1 MLLRRL
7 TLSGAL
13 AGQSKSRSSSM
24 HEVVLINLTGP
35 DRPGITRDL
44 SAILSEHDVRVLDI
58 GQAVIHDT
66 LTLGMLVELPPESD
80 AHPVLKDVL
89 FKAHEWGLQVRFTP
103 VGLDDYERWVGAQ
116 GQPRYI
122 MTLIGNRLT
131 ARHLRGLG
139 DIATRHGLNIDNITR
154 LSGRVSL
161 RAESEQL
168 RSCVELSL
176 RGTPDDASAL
186 RGELLHLAQ
195 ELSVDI
201 AFQVDDVYRRN
212 RRLVAFDMDSTLI
225 QTEVIDELAAEA
237 GVGDE
242 VAAITEAAMNG
253 ELDFSQS
260 LEKRVALLEGLDE
273 SVLELIAERLP
284 ITPGAERLIRTLRS
298 LDYTTV
304 ILSGGFNFFGRHLQ
318 ERLGIDYVFANEL
331 EIVDGRLTG
340 RVEGEIVDG
349 ARKASLLK
357 ELANREN
364 LRLEQTIAV
373 GDGANDL
380 PMLDAAG
387 LGIAFHA
394 KPKVRASAGQ
404 VISNLGLDG
413 ILYLIGMSDR
423 EVQQA

>member
-1 MLLRRL
+1 M
-7 TLSGAL
+7 A
-13 AGQSKSRSSSM
+13 
-24 HEVVLINLTGP
+24 EIILINLTGP

-44 SAILSEHDVRVLDI
+44 AAILARHGVRILDI

-66 LTLGMLVELPPESD
+66 LTLGMLIDLPAETASQ
-80 AHPVLKDVL
+80 PVVKDVL
-89 FKAHEWGLQVRFTP
+89 FKAHEWNLQARFTP
-103 VGLDDYERWVGAQ
+103 VGAPEYERWVAAH
-116 GQPRYI
+116 GQPRHI
-122 MTLIGNRLT
+122 MTLIGRDLR
-131 ARHLRGLG
+131 ARHLEGLG
-139 DIATRHGLNIDNITR
+139 TIATRHGLNIDNITR

-161 RAESEQL
+161 ERPDPEL

-186 RGELLHLAQ
+186 RRELLDLAQ
-195 ELSVDI
+195 ELEVDI

-212 RRLVAFDMDSTLI
+212 RRLIAFDMDSTLI
-225 QTEVIDELAAEA
+225 QTEVINELAEAA
-237 GVGDE
+237 GVGRE

-260 LEKRVALLEGLDE
+260 LLRRVSLLKGLDAK
-273 SVLELIAERLP
+273 VLGEIAARLP

-298 LDYTTV
+298 LDYRTA
-304 ILSGGFNFFGRHLQ
+304 ILSGGFSFFGEELQ
-318 ERLGIDYVFANEL
+318 RRLGIDFMFANEL
-331 EIVDGRLTG
+331 EIEGGRLTG
-340 RVEGEIVDG
+340 RLRGEIVDG
-349 ARKASLLK
+349 ARKAALLRQ
-357 ELANREN
+357 LAEQEG

-394 KPKVRASAGQ
+394 KPRVRASAEQ
-404 VISNLGLDG
+404 AISNLGLDG

>member
-1 MLLRRL
+1 M
-7 TLSGAL
+7 S
-13 AGQSKSRSSSM
+13 
-24 HEVVLINLTGP
+24 EIVLINLTGA

-44 SAILSEHDVRVLDI
+44 SAILAQHDVRILDI

-66 LTLGMLVELPPESD
+66 LTLGLLVELPPESES
-80 AHPVLKDVL
+80 HPVLKDVL
-89 FKAHEWGLQVRFTP
+89 FRAHEWDLQVRFTP
-103 VGLDDYERWVGAQ
+103 ISSSEYEHWVAAQ
-116 GQPRYI
+116 GQPRHI
-122 MTLIGNRLT
+122 MTLIGERLT
-131 ARHLRGLG
+131 ARHLEAIG
-139 DIATRHGLNIDNITR
+139 DLATRRGLNIDNIKR

-161 RAESEQL
+161 VDASDQL

-186 RGELLHLAQ
+186 RGELLALAQ
-195 ELSVDI
+195 ELDVDI

-225 QTEVIDELAAEA
+225 QTEVIDELANAA
-237 GVGDE
+237 GVGEE
-242 VAAITEAAMNG
+242 VSAITEAAMNG
-253 ELDFSQS
+253 ELDFKES
-260 LEKRVALLEGLDE
+260 LLRRVSLLEGLEE
-273 SVLELIAERLP
+273 SVLEDIAANLP
-284 ITPGAERLIRTLRS
+284 LTAGAERLMRTLRM
-298 LDYTTV
+298 LGYRTA
-304 ILSGGFNFFGRHLQ
+304 ILSGGFSFSGAALQ
-318 ERLGIDYVFANEL
+318 DRLGIDFVYANEL
-331 EIVDGRLTG
+331 EIVNGRLTG
-340 RVEGEIVDG
+340 RVCGEIVDG
-349 ARKASLLK
+349 ARKAALLRQ
-357 ELANREN
+357 LAEQEG

-394 KPKVRASAGQ
+394 KPKVRASAEQ

>member
-1 MLLRRL
+1 M
-7 TLSGAL
+7 S
-13 AGQSKSRSSSM
+13 
-24 HEVVLINLTGP
+24 EVILINLTGV

-44 SAILSEHDVRVLDI
+44 SAILAQHEIRVLDI

-66 LTLGMLVELPPESD
+66 LTLGILIEMPPD
-80 AHPVLKDVL
+80 AEEAPVLKDIL
-89 FKAHEWGLQVRFTP
+89 FKCHEWGLQSRFTP
-103 VGLDDYERWVGAQ
+103 IAPDEYERWVAAQ
-116 GQPRYI
+116 GQPRHI
-122 MTLIGNRLT
+122 MTLIGTRLT
-131 ARHLRGLG
+131 ARHLEGLG
-139 DIATRHGLNIDNITR
+139 DVATRHGLNIDNITR

-161 RAESEQL
+161 AHTQEPL

-186 RGELLHLAQ
+186 RGDLLKLAQ
-195 ELSVDI
+195 ALDVDI

-225 QTEVIDELAAEA
+225 QTEVIDELAAAA

-253 ELDFSQS
+253 ELDFTQS
-260 LEKRVALLEGLDE
+260 LERRVALLAGLDE
-273 SVLELIAERLP
+273 SVMNEVAERLP
-284 ITPGAERLIRTLRS
+284 ITPGADRLIRTLRS
-298 LDYTTV
+298 LDYRTA
-304 ILSGGFNFFGRHLQ
+304 ILSGGFSFFG
-318 ERLGIDYVFANEL
+318 ERLRERFGIDYVFANEL
-331 EIVDGRLTG
+331 EIVDGKLTG
-340 RVEGEIVDG
+340 RVVGQIVDG
-349 ARKASLLK
+349 ARKAALLR
-357 ELANREN
+357 ELAERES
-364 LRLEQTIAV
+364 LKLAQTIAV

-394 KPKVRASAGQ
+394 KPKVRASAEQ

-413 ILYLIGMSDR
+413 VLYLIGMSDR

>member
-1 MLLRRL
+1 M
-7 TLSGAL
+7 S
-13 AGQSKSRSSSM
+13 
-24 HEVVLINLTGP
+24 EVILINLTGA

-44 SAILSEHDVRVLDI
+44 SAILARHEIRVLDI

-66 LTLGMLVELPPESD
+66 LTLGLLVEVPPESES
-80 AHPVLKDVL
+80 HPVLKDVL
-89 FKAHEWGLQVRFTP
+89 FKAHEWDLQIRFTP
-103 VGLDDYERWVGAQ
+103 IGLDAYERWVDAQ
-116 GQPRYI
+116 GQPRHI
-122 MTLIGNRLT
+122 MTLIGTQLT
-131 ARHLRGLG
+131 ARHLEALG
-139 DIATRHGLNIDNITR
+139 DVVTRRGLNIDDIKR

-161 RAESEQL
+161 RRESDLL

-186 RGELLHLAQ
+186 RGELLDLAQ
-195 ELSVDI
+195 TLEVDI
-201 AFQVDDVYRRN
+201 AFQVDNVYRRN

-225 QTEVIDELAAEA
+225 QTEVIDELAVAA
-237 GVGDE
+237 GVGAE

-253 ELDFSQS
+253 DLDFKQS
-260 LEKRVALLEGLDE
+260 LTRRVALLKGLDE
-273 SVLELIAERLP
+273 KVLDEIATRLP
-284 ITPGAERLIRTLRS
+284 LTSGAERLIRTLRS
-298 LDYTTV
+298 LGYRTA
-304 ILSGGFNFFGRHLQ
+304 ILSGGFSFFGKVLQ
-318 ERLGIDYVFANEL
+318 DQLGIDFVYANDL
-331 EIVDGRLTG
+331 EIESGRLTG
-340 RVEGEIVDG
+340 RVRGEIIDG
-349 ARKASLLK
+349 SRKAALLR
-357 ELANREN
+357 ELAEREG

-394 KPKVRASAGQ
+394 KPKVRASAEQ